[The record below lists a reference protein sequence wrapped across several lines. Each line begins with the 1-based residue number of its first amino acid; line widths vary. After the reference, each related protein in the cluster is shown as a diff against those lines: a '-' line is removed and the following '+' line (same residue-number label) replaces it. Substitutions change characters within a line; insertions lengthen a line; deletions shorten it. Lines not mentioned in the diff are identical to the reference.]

1 MKIQIINFRSKPKKT
16 FFAPEWNY
24 FIFEY
29 FLKNIN
35 FKHLSSLILKKRKSI
50 LKLPVSSKIE
60 FVDGYTGLGKNSTTA
75 RYSEYNVLKW
85 EDNEIEKIKN
95 QIIEFHNRI
104 LILTEQ
110 PLVNELYAQCWVNI
124 LNKGQKIN
132 PHLHSVQPNTYLGG
146 HICVKCTNTS
156 TKYINP
162 IQQINEPEVYSS
174 KNEVG
179 KITLFQNNIPHYTDT
194 HNSDDERITIAFD
207 LVLEKLNENFIK
219 LI

>member
-1 MKIQIINFRSKPKKT
+1 MKIQIINFRSKPRKT

-29 FLKNIN
+29 FLTNIN
-35 FKHLSSLILKKRKSI
+35 FKHLSSLILKEKKSI
-50 LKLPVSSKIE
+50 LRLPVSFKE
-60 FVDGYTGLGKNSTTA
+60 TVDGYTGLGKNSTTA
-75 RYSEYNVLKW
+75 RYLEYNVLKW

-95 QIIEFHNRI
+95 QIIKFHNRI
-104 LILTEQ
+104 LILTKQ

-132 PHLHSVQPNTYLGG
+132 PHLHSVGPNTYLGG

-207 LVLEKLNENFIK
+207 LVLEKLNENYIK